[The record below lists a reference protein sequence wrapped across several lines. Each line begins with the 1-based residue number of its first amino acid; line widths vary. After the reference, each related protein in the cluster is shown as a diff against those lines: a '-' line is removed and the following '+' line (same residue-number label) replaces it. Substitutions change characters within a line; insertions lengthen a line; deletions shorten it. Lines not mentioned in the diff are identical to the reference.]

1 VPFIPVLTIVLARF
15 GFSTSAMNE
24 EEDPPRSSVASTGH
38 LHDGHIG
45 PGRGLKSER
54 VSKDAGPA

>member
-1 VPFIPVLTIVLARF
+1 
-15 GFSTSAMNE
+15 MNE

-38 LHDGHIG
+38 LHDGLIG

-54 VSKDAGPA
+54 VSKDAGLA